1 MQDCTHKPG
10 FPGKKKSKIAIILF
24 QMLTWQCIIDQFQVF
39 KEIKG
44 HSAFFSFVKNMFY
57 FLEFILKPSGNIS
70 KRNNV
75 KNDFISVELL
85 GELF

>member
-1 MQDCTHKPG
+1 
-10 FPGKKKSKIAIILF
+10 
-24 QMLTWQCIIDQFQVF
+24 MLTWQCIIDQFQVF

-44 HSAFFSFVKNMFY
+44 HSAFFSFVKNMFH

-75 KNDFISVELL
+75 KSYFISVELL